1 MVPKSSGPLLER
13 LPLNVLLSV
22 VLELNFTD
30 LFMESVIVVITFWYV
45 QFCPDRLFKT
55 SAMFTHSKLINIL
68 ILIFASI
75 LNETFL
81 YAPYLTFLML
91 KVNSQ
96 ICETFCSVEFG
107 RICHLRSIVLPITT
121 FLIML
126 LINGGRQD
134 YFS

>member
-1 MVPKSSGPLLER
+1 MFSFAQIACLK
-13 LPLNVLLSV
+13 
-22 VLELNFTD
+22 
-30 LFMESVIVVITFWYV
+30 
-45 QFCPDRLFKT
+45 Q
-55 SAMFTHSKLINIL
+55 AMFTHSKLINIL
-68 ILIFASI
+68 ILILIFASI
-75 LNETFL
+75 LNDTFL

-96 ICETFCSVEFG
+96 IGESFFLVEFG

-126 LINGGRQD
+126 PINGGRQD